1 MYVDILSLPAMWQFF
16 VARSMISQQITL
28 KFAAFL
34 LILLKNSKAHQ
45 SLMTKMLKDV
55 MLDLDFSQIL
65 QEIIAQD
72 TFRGTLHKLRSPARA
87 LRSKCFQ

>member
-1 MYVDILSLPAMWQFF
+1 MWQFF
-16 VARSMISQQITL
+16 VARSMKSSQIAM

-34 LILLKNSKAHQ
+34 LLLLKKSKAHQ

-65 QEIIAQD
+65 QEIIIQD
-72 TFRGTLHKLRSPARA
+72 NFRGTLHKLRRPARA
-87 LRSKCFQ
+87 LLLKCF